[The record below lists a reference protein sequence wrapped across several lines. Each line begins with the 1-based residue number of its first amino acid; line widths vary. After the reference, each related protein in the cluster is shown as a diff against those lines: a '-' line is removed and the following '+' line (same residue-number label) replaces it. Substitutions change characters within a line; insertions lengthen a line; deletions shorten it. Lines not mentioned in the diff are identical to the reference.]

1 VRPLTLVPTYPD
13 LPMEDVF
20 PRQEH
25 TDTPELFLREHGR
38 GRVAYFP
45 WDVDRTFWEVLSP
58 DHGALIAGAVRWAS
72 RDASPV
78 EVAGPGLIEVAA
90 WRQAASMT
98 VHLVNLTNP
107 MCMKG
112 PLREL
117 IPIGAQRVRITL
129 PDGARATR
137 VSLLTAGA
145 EARATRE
152 GRTITVDVP
161 SILDHEVVAVDL
173 A

>member
-1 VRPLTLVPTYPD
+1 
-13 LPMEDVF
+13 
-20 PRQEH
+20 
-25 TDTPELFLREHGR
+25 
-38 GRVAYFP
+38 
-45 WDVDRTFWEVLSP
+45 
-58 DHGALIAGAVRWAS
+58 VRWAL

-78 EVAGPGLIEVAA
+78 AVAGPGLIEVAA

-117 IPIGAQRVRITL
+117 LPVGAQRVRITL
-129 PDGARATR
+129 PEGAQATR
-137 VSLLTAGA
+137 VSLLTAGGD
-145 EARATRE
+145 ARTTRDR
-152 GRTITVDVP
+152 RTITVDVL
-161 SILDHEVVAVDL
+161 SILDHEVIAIDL

>member
-1 VRPLTLVPTYPD
+1 
-13 LPMEDVF
+13 
-20 PRQEH
+20 
-25 TDTPELFLREHGR
+25 
-38 GRVAYFP
+38 
-45 WDVDRTFWEVLSP
+45 VLSP

-72 RDASPV
+72 RGSSPATV
-78 EVAGPGLIEVAA
+78 TGPGLIEVAV

-117 IPIGAQRVRITL
+117 LPIGAQRVRITV

-137 VSLLTAGA
+137 VSLLTAGG
-145 EARATRE
+145 EARATRDD
-152 GRTITVDVP
+152 RTITVDVP
-161 SILDHEVVAVDL
+161 SILDHEVVAIDL